1 MQPFDEILDLC
12 FLPWTHAAERRSEPH
27 RKEVSLMNPTLL
39 DLARLRAVE
48 LQQDADRR
56 TLARLAKPN
65 RPTATRLRAIRQRIT
80 RLSRRGLAPAA

>member
-1 MQPFDEILDLC
+1 MEILDRLFPALDARGRKEIC
-12 FLPWTHAAERRSEPH
+12 TH
-27 RKEVSLMNPTLL
+27 RKEVSLMNSTFL

-65 RPTATRLRAIRQRIT
+65 RPTATRLRAIRERIS